1 MRAFIAVELPD
12 QTKQE
17 LVDMAAQLR
26 RSGVRAS
33 WVRPERMHLTLRF
46 LGEIGEDQAEAAGEF
61 LASAY
66 AGRDVFECRL
76 HGAGAF
82 PNARRPN
89 VLWAGIAPL
98 EGGLAETQAVAEE
111 AAQRIGLKAERRSF
125 HPHLT
130 LGRIRRPEKAGD
142 VSRALRPL
150 AEFCGAHFLVDG
162 ASLFSSTLTPDG
174 PIYERIRECR
184 F

>member
-1 MRAFIAVELPD
+1 MRAFIAVELPE
-12 QTKQE
+12 QTKLE

-26 RSGVRAS
+26 RCGVRAS

-46 LGEIGEDQAEAAGEF
+46 LGEISEDQVEAAGEF
-61 LASAY
+61 LASGY
-66 AGRDVFECRL
+66 AGREVFACHV

-82 PNARRPN
+82 PNVRRPN
-89 VLWAGIAPL
+89 VLWAGIEPL

-111 AAQRIGLKAERRSF
+111 AAQRIGLKAERRRF

-130 LGRIRRPEKAGD
+130 LGRIRRPETAGD
-142 VSRALRPL
+142 VGRALRPL
-150 AEFCGAHFLVDG
+150 TEFRGAHFFVDG
-162 ASLFSSTLTPDG
+162 VSLFSSTLTPDG
-174 PIYERIRECR
+174 PVYERIQECR